1 MCWPGQRDHELP
13 LSQLEDRDIFDVT
26 SQVSRACYGLGR
38 GVVVTPRTYGSDI
51 IELASIYVDNSQH
64 DFWQQPYRIEVG
76 DSEHHPEVRSVAHG
90 QS

>member
-1 MCWPGQRDHELP
+1 MLGQVKDSEIIIAAGTIARLAN
-13 LSQLEDRDIFDVT
+13 
-26 SQVSRACYGLGR
+26 SQVRELRMDGVTLRLLWTARAD
-38 GVVVTPRTYGSDI
+38 VSDM
-51 IELASIYVDNSQH
+51 IELASVYVDNSQY